1 MQLTI
6 NLPDNIFFG
15 INQTEQS
22 LSEMLKE
29 KLALEL
35 YKSSQISITQG
46 AKIVGLDMYEFMT
59 LLKKNKIEVI
69 EDYDIEDEV
78 LLSKEEIAK
87 VVENSQRIEGYEPV
101 SKAYE
106 LEVEAFMRENGL
118 EISA

>member
-1 MQLTI
+1 MELTI
-6 NLPDNIFFG
+6 NIKDKNQESNEFILQLIKHFF
-15 INQTEQS
+15 N
-22 LSEMLKE
+22 KE
-29 KLALEL
+29 K
-35 YKSSQISITQG
+35 
-46 AKIVGLDMYEFMT
+46 
-59 LLKKNKIEVI
+59 NP
-69 EDYDIEDEV
+69 

>member
-1 MQLTI
+1 MQLII
-6 NLPDNIFFG
+6 NIENKK
-15 INQTEQS
+15 
-22 LSEMLKE
+22 LKE
-29 KLALEL
+29 
-35 YKSSQISITQG
+35 QISRYITDNNQE
-46 AKIVGLDMYEFMT
+46 KSEFV
-59 LLKKNKIEVI
+59 LEAIIQFFQKEKNP
-69 EDYDIEDEV
+69 

>member
-6 NLPDNIFFG
+6 NIKDKNLQN
-15 INQTEQS
+15 
-22 LSEMLKE
+22 
-29 KLALEL
+29 
-35 YKSSQISITQG
+35 QISQYITDNKQESHEFVLEAITQ
-46 AKIVGLDMYEFMT
+46 FFQN
-59 LLKKNKIEVI
+59 KNR
-69 EDYDIEDEV
+69 Y

-118 EISA
+118 EISV